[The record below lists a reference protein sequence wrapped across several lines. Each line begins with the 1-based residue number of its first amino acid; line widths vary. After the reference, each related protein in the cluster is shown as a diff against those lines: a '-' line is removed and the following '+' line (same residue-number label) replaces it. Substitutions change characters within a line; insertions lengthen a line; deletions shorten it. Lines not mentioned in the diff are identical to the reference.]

1 MKTSYDHGVI
11 FTLLS
16 HPNYLLIEMV
26 HGKLKVKLYPGQEGN
41 HEIIVWQDYHK
52 KEWERLRMKK
62 IDTDCERPPN

>member
-1 MKTSYDHGVI
+1 
-11 FTLLS
+11 
-16 HPNYLLIEMV
+16 MV